1 MGAGRNLSESNGW
14 QKPAAQSKFRCVIIK
29 IVAGPGFWKAALQIT
44 PHFRLF
50 DLATARE
57 RGLMALS
64 RLGH

>member
-14 QKPAAQSKFRCVIIK
+14 QKPAARSKFRCVIIK

-50 DLATARE
+50 DLAT
-57 RGLMALS
+57 GS
-64 RLGH
+64 